1 MLHFWR
7 QTLLSIIIPTLN
19 EEETI
24 DTCLNQVFSKNNVV
38 ARTWRAN
45 TDFEV
50 IVVDG
55 GSTDRTEGIVK
66 NYSKVRFIKS
76 ESGRA
81 KQMNKGVKE
90 SKGEIFL
97 FLHSD
102 TILPTDGLKFIKNAI
117 SEGAV
122 WGWFN
127 VRYNDPRPYFRLME
141 KKNDIWIKF
150 TRIPFGDH
158 AIFIRRKVFEDL
170 GGYIDIPL
178 MEDLDLAKRL
188 KKISSGTII
197 NQPVITSA
205 RRWQKK
211 GVFKTNIL
219 MFGLYLLYNFGVSP
233 QWLARRY
240 PDIRSHW

>member
-1 MLHFWR
+1 M
-7 QTLLSIIIPTLN
+7 N
-19 EEETI
+19 EEKTI
-24 DTCLNQVFSKNNVV
+24 DTCLKQFFPENNVV
-38 ARTWRAN
+38 ARPWRAN
-45 TDFEV
+45 NDLEI

-55 GSTDRTEGIVK
+55 GSSDTTEEIVK
-66 NYSKVRFIKS
+66 NYSEVRFIKS
-76 ESGRA
+76 ECGRA
-81 KQMNKGVKE
+81 KQMNKGAREAKE
-90 SKGEIFL
+90 EILL

-102 TILPTDGLKFIKNAI
+102 TILPSDGLKLIKDAI
-117 SEGAV
+117 SKGAV

-127 VRYNDPRPYFRLME
+127 IRYNDPRLYFRLME
-141 KKNDIWIKF
+141 KKSNIWLKF

-197 NQPVITSA
+197 NQPVITSV